1 MAKRFLTLDI
11 GASAISLA
19 EYAGGKGSLTLV
31 KYGVAKLAAP
41 IDTGNAEAIL
51 APALLEIVREKGIR
65 PGPVAIAVSGQ
76 MVFPRFASIAAAG
89 GADRFDQMIRYEI
102 EQNIPF
108 PIEEMICDS
117 QVLGD
122 NENGE
127 KSVMIVAAKTE
138 QIEEL
143 TGAVRS
149 VGFMPLLVD
158 VAPIA
163 LTNALRRQL
172 GADETCRV
180 ILDIGSKTTSLV
192 IVEGDKIYNR
202 SIPVAGNTITKDIAS
217 EFGCS
222 LEDAEQAKCESGYV
236 ALGGVVE
243 DEDETRD
250 RISKVCRAVMT
261 RLHAEISRSINFY
274 RSQQRGGVPAKLY
287 LTGGTS
293 LLPQIDRFFE
303 ESLNIEVEYFN
314 PFENIG
320 VAPQVDR
327 DALENDGALLG
338 VSAGLALHAADDA
351 PFAINLLPPSLVKER
366 ADSARIPFV
375 IGGSVGIIAALA
387 LAMLAVNNAAAVS
400 EAKREAVSSRLN
412 ILRNFEAGV
421 QKAEGEVKKE
431 LAEADALKALFDA
444 RGATVAKINAVRS
457 ALGSDM
463 WIEKWGPGDRVT
475 IRGWADDLKALV
487 AKSKNSGGGKSTAA
501 EIVAE
506 RLKASSAVAS
516 VKTEEM
522 TAIGKNGSLQQFT
535 MTIRFGRKEEGK

>member
-1 MAKRFLTLDI
+1 
-11 GASAISLA
+11 
-19 EYAGGKGSLTLV
+19 
-31 KYGVAKLAAP
+31 
-41 IDTGNAEAIL
+41 
-51 APALLEIVREKGIR
+51 
-65 PGPVAIAVSGQ
+65 
-76 MVFPRFASIAAAG
+76 
-89 GADRFDQMIRYEI
+89 
-102 EQNIPF
+102 
-108 PIEEMICDS
+108 
-117 QVLGD
+117 
-122 NENGE
+122 
-127 KSVMIVAAKTE
+127 
-138 QIEEL
+138 
-143 TGAVRS
+143 
-149 VGFMPLLVD
+149 
-158 VAPIA
+158 
-163 LTNALRRQL
+163 LRRQL
-172 GADETCRV
+172 GADEACRV

-487 AKSKNSGGGKSTAA
+487 AKSKKSGGGRSTAA

>member
-11 GASAISLA
+11 GASSISLA
-19 EYAGGKGSLTLV
+19 EYSGAKGSLTLV

-51 APALLEIVREKGIR
+51 APALLEIVREKGIK
-65 PGPVAIAVSGQ
+65 PGPVSIAVSGQ

-89 GADRFDQMIRYEI
+89 GAEKFEQMIRYEI

-108 PIEEMICDS
+108 PSEEMICDS

-143 TGAVRS
+143 TNAVRG
-149 VGFMPLLVD
+149 VGFMPALVD

-202 SIPVAGNTITKDIAS
+202 SIPVAGNTITKDIAT

-222 LEDAEQAKCESGYV
+222 FEDAEQAKCESGYV

-261 RLHAEISRSINFY
+261 RLHAEITRSINFY
-274 RSQQRGGVPAKLY
+274 RSQQRGGVPVKLY
-287 LTGGTS
+287 LTGGTA

-303 ESLNIEVEYFN
+303 ENLNIEVEFFN
-314 PFENIG
+314 PFGNIG
-320 VAPQVDR
+320 IAPQVDSA
-327 DALENDGALLG
+327 ALENDCAFLG
-338 VSAGLALHAADDA
+338 VTAGLALHAADDA
-351 PFAINLLPPSLVKER
+351 PFAINLLPPSLVRER
-366 ADSARIPFV
+366 ADIARIPFV
-375 IGGSVGIIAALA
+375 AGGSVGIVVAMVLAMLSVNNIAAL
-387 LAMLAVNNAAAVS
+387 S
-400 EAKREAVSSRLN
+400 EAKRDAVQSRLN

-457 ALGSDM
+457 ALGSVM
-463 WIEKWGPGDRVT
+463 WIEKWDGDRVT
-475 IRGWADDLKALV
+475 IRGWADDLKELV

-506 RLKASSAVAS
+506 RLKASNAVAS

-535 MTIRFGRKEEGK
+535 MTIKFGKKEEGK

>member
-41 IDTGNAEAIL
+41 IYTGNAEAIL

-172 GADETCRV
+172 GADEACRV

-400 EAKREAVSSRLN
+400 EAKREAVSSRLK
-412 ILRNFEAGV
+412 ILRNFESGV

-431 LAEADALKALFDA
+431 LAEADALKSLFDA

-487 AKSKNSGGGKSTAA
+487 AKSKNSGGGRSTAA